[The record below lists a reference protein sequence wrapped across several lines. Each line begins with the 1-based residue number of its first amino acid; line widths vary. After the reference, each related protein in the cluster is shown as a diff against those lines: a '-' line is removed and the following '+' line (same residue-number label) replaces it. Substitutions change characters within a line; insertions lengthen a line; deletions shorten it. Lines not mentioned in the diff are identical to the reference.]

1 MKKLRDS
8 ERMVATVKNVRSS
21 VPLRVLKMTRGLKKV
36 TFRTVTVVMT
46 SVKLSMKIIGDVTRR
61 NFTLQCWIV
70 E

>member
-1 MKKLRDS
+1 
-8 ERMVATVKNVRSS
+8 MVATVKNVRSS